1 MLIKQQASIR
11 LLLWKQR
18 AAQSRWK
25 PKYVEINSPLL
36 LMRASPGQSSGWR
49 ARQGFLEKTG
59 RTLIRVNARRQKS
72 ALKNDFRKGMKARRV
87 RRFSTPLY

>member
-1 MLIKQQASIR
+1 VLIKQQASIR

-49 ARQGFLEKTG
+49 ARQGFL
-59 RTLIRVNARRQKS
+59 
-72 ALKNDFRKGMKARRV
+72 
-87 RRFSTPLY
+87 